1 MLFDYIVNLKSAK
14 TQHEVFFDII
24 NFYNKDSCYDLRADF
39 LEIIDDLNIKIDYP
53 IINLMYPRDISA
65 IIGNLVLLTKSSSQV
80 RSIEN
85 KITKHFFLNNKFFK
99 DAEIIDFKEVGKGLS
114 LEGGDIFVLNND
126 IVMIGI
132 SERTSRDAIN
142 LAIPHIFNQS
152 FKYVVAVNLPREQ

>member
-1 MLFDYIVNLKSAK
+1 MKPNIFSEIGPLNKVFVFSPGDEHNDVLPKNIQPYIINNKKIVENHEFLLFDDIVNLKSAK

-85 KITKHFFLNNKFFK
+85 KITKHFF
-99 DAEIIDFKEVGKGLS
+99 E
-114 LEGGDIFVLNND
+114 
-126 IVMIGI
+126 
-132 SERTSRDAIN
+132 
-142 LAIPHIFNQS
+142 
-152 FKYVVAVNLPREQ
+152 

>member
-1 MLFDYIVNLKSAK
+1 M
-14 TQHEVFFDII
+14 
-24 NFYNKDSCYDLRADF
+24 
-39 LEIIDDLNIKIDYP
+39 
-53 IINLMYPRDISA
+53 
-65 IIGNLVLLTKSSSQV
+65 
-80 RSIEN
+80 
-85 KITKHFFLNNKFFK
+85 NNKFFK

-152 FKYVVAVNLPREQ
+152 FKYVVAVNSKRESNDAFGYNFYSDII

>member
-1 MLFDYIVNLKSAK
+1 MKPNIFSEIGPLNKVFVFFSPGDEHNDVLPKNIQPYIINNKKIVENHEFLLFDDIVNLKSAK

-24 NFYNKDSCYDLRADF
+24 NFIIKIHDLRADF

-85 KITKHFFLNNKFFK
+85 KITKHFF
-99 DAEIIDFKEVGKGLS
+99 
-114 LEGGDIFVLNND
+114 
-126 IVMIGI
+126 
-132 SERTSRDAIN
+132 
-142 LAIPHIFNQS
+142 
-152 FKYVVAVNLPREQ
+152 